1 MNHFYASLYC
11 WVSGLGLALA
21 RWLCVTGLSMFFFM
35 RKYNHSIVLYCM
47 DKLRKYVTKVFT
59 TSEQIEFYFLSRN
72 LQILNENC
80 FSSHPAA
87 KLIS

>member
-1 MNHFYASLYC
+1 
-11 WVSGLGLALA
+11 
-21 RWLCVTGLSMFFFM
+21 
-35 RKYNHSIVLYCM
+35 M

-72 LQILNENC
+72 LQILNENS